1 MNPNSTGGGTEIPK
15 KKQIPSSDGDE
26 DEFGVLSPIEKNELI
41 QSERFQNLL
50 LSSATLHQHFAN
62 NYSSNSNSSSNSA
75 AANAGKNNS
84 KQGKISNFSA
94 EEDDETGTDNTTS
107 LVIKSNRGMPSEEFY
122 STDPTDSSDGE
133 GDDDENF
140 ISQEKFRK
148 KILPKGGGNA
158 DGTVEVS
165 SKNSSDKEPLL
176 LENSEE
182 SPLHANAYSHN
193 SSSNN
198 NKNYIATTAGSSS
211 SSSGGGSGSGDDDSA
226 SIKSKKKGAKQIS
239 LVDQEF
245 GDFKAYMKE
254 VSLFHKSS
262 SDGNLRL
269 TCLQ

>member
-133 GDDDENF
+133 GDESSSCARTNKEKMVPHAFFFF
-140 ISQEKFRK
+140 ISKLVVGWLVGWLFLFVGIYFAAWRGCFMFRK
-148 KILPKGGGNA
+148 L
-158 DGTVEVS
+158 
-165 SKNSSDKEPLL
+165 
-176 LENSEE
+176 
-182 SPLHANAYSHN
+182 
-193 SSSNN
+193 
-198 NKNYIATTAGSSS
+198 
-211 SSSGGGSGSGDDDSA
+211 
-226 SIKSKKKGAKQIS
+226 
-239 LVDQEF
+239 
-245 GDFKAYMKE
+245 
-254 VSLFHKSS
+254 
-262 SDGNLRL
+262 
-269 TCLQ
+269 